1 MKRKCKEQI
10 TYKDRTF
17 KIWGSSNW
25 KKEQNYIALIMFF
38 KENRES
44 WPRITQM
51 EVLLHVW
58 MNELLNIWV
67 AEYYAVKLTGETKK
81 RFIIEK

>member
-44 WPRITQM
+44 CPELRKWKYCYM
-51 EVLLHVW
+51 FEW
-58 MNELLNIWV
+58 MN
-67 AEYYAVKLTGETKK
+67 
-81 RFIIEK
+81 F